1 MIRVLDDPGIPSVP
15 GFYVGAESVGI
26 KTLGERPLD
35 LGLLYAETRCQVT
48 GVFST
53 NELQGS
59 PLLVTMEHLA
69 DGHAQALIANSGCSN
84 TYTGPAGIRDARRM
98 AEATAE
104 RLGLPVRDVLVAS
117 TGVIGVRLPM
127 DRVERGIRD
136 IQITRDRG
144 LAFAQAIMTTDTRP
158 KLIAIETDV
167 DGVPVRI
174 AGVAKGAGMI
184 HPQMATMFCFLVT
197 NAALDPGYQQD
208 LVRWVADRSLNA
220 VTVDGDTSPDDMML
234 LWASGTAGNPP
245 VEAGTP
251 AATQFEEALLFV
263 AQHLAREIARDGE
276 GATTLIE
283 VRVGGAASFEEA
295 LRAARQVVGS
305 PLVKSAVH
313 GRDPNWGRILSAI
326 GQSRVR
332 VQLDRS
338 HVAICGHVVFQD
350 GEPVPFDAAAV
361 SRAMQADTVSIEASL
376 GAGTGEAMAWGCDLS
391 ADYVHINADYTT

>member
-1 MIRVLDDPGIPSVP
+1 MIRILDDPGIPSVP

-26 KTLGERPLD
+26 KTLGEKPLD
-35 LGLLYAETRCQVT
+35 LGILYAETRCQVA

-53 NELQGS
+53 NQLKGS

-84 TYTGPAGIRDARRM
+84 TYTGPAGMRDARRM

-104 RLGLPVRDVLVAS
+104 RLALPVRDVLVAS

-127 DRVERGIRD
+127 DRVDRGIRD
-136 IQITRDRG
+136 IQVTRDRG

-158 KLIAIETDV
+158 KLRAVETEIG
-167 DGVPVRI
+167 GVAVRI

-197 NAALDPGYQQD
+197 NAALEPGYQHD
-208 LVRWVADRSLNA
+208 LIRWLADRSLNG

-245 VEAGTP
+245 VQAGSPEA
-251 AATQFEEALLFV
+251 AAFEEACLTV
-263 AQHLAREIARDGE
+263 AQYLAREVARDGE
-276 GATTLIE
+276 GATTLLE
-283 VRVGGAASFEEA
+283 VTVREAASFEDA
-295 LRAARQVVGS
+295 LKAARQVVGS
-305 PLVKSAVH
+305 PLVKSAIH
-313 GRDPNWGRILSAI
+313 GRDPNWGRILSAV

-332 VQLDRS
+332 TDLDHS
-338 HVAICGHVVFQD
+338 SVAIAGHVVFRD
-350 GEPVPFDAAAV
+350 GEPVPFDAATV
-361 SRAMQADTVSIEASL
+361 SRAMQADTVSIVVGL
-376 GAGTGEAMAWGCDLS
+376 GAGTGEAQAWGCDLS